1 MSKAKGNYGLQR
13 ADLAQRREA
22 GKEYKKSV
30 FFEVSNILDEDSA
43 KLCGLNERN
52 YKEKMSSLYQ
62 LALLGAP
69 TDTQVSELKEVIGMA
84 VSMFNL
90 RLEHE
95 IGWEV
100 RPKAFSPDQSRSA
113 AAVFFGGDNPPL
125 ANVAKLL
132 ERGIPLLPVATN
144 IDRVSAEIPPMLRPL
159 NCLAYT
165 AGGAQRV
172 ATALLECAGLL
183 PRQRRVFVS
192 YRRGEAREAAL
203 QLFDALSARLFD
215 VFLDTHGI
223 PPAEDFQT
231 MLWHRLCDSDVLLML
246 DTPGYFESRWTSAE
260 FGRALAKGISILRVG
275 WPDATPSARTAT
287 ASRAE
292 LLLDEIDP
300 ATGRLADSAVDRIC
314 LQLEE
319 VRSQS
324 HAVRSVNLVSNLR
337 NAIHTIGGKVI
348 GVGANK
354 AVYVQLP
361 DGQNVIVYPTVGVP
375 TSTTLHDASTNAP
388 DQSVAIIY
396 DHVGLHPRWLTHL
409 DWLGQHIH
417 SARWVKAS
425 EAGWQFADWGA

>member
-1 MSKAKGNYGLQR
+1 MTA
-13 ADLAQRREA
+13 
-22 GKEYKKSV
+22 
-30 FFEVSNILDEDSA
+30 
-43 KLCGLNERN
+43 
-52 YKEKMSSLYQ
+52 LYQ
-62 LALLGAP
+62 LAVLGSP
-69 TDTQVSELKEVIGMA
+69 TDAQISELEEIVGTA
-84 VSMFNL
+84 VGMFNL
-90 RLEHE
+90 RLGHE
-95 IGWEV
+95 VGWEV
-100 RPKAFSPDQSRSA
+100 RPEVFNPDQQRSS
-113 AAVFFGGDNPPL
+113 AAVFFGGENPPL

-132 ERGIPLLPVATN
+132 ERGIPLLPIASDVN
-144 IDRVSAEIPPMLRPL
+144 RVNEEIPELLRPL

-165 AGGAQRV
+165 ANGPQRV

-192 YRRGEAREAAL
+192 YRRGEARDAAL

-231 MLWHRLCDSDVLLML
+231 MLWHRLCDSDVLVML

-260 FGRALAKGISILRVG
+260 FGRALAKGISVLRVG
-275 WPDATPSARTAT
+275 WPDCTPSARTAT

-292 LLLDEIDP
+292 LLPEEVDA
-300 ATGRLADSAVDRIC
+300 ATGRLADSAVERIC

-337 NAIHTIGGKVI
+337 NAIQTIGGQLV
-348 GVGANK
+348 GVGPNK
-354 AVYVQLP
+354 AVYIRLP
-361 DGQNVIVYPTVGVP
+361 DGRNVVVYPTVGVP
-375 TSTTLHDASTNAP
+375 TSTTLHDASTNSP
-388 DQSVAIIY
+388 DQSVAVVY
-396 DHVGLHPRWLTHL
+396 DHVGLHPRWLGHL

-425 EAGWQFADWGA
+425 EAGWQFADWEA

>member
-1 MSKAKGNYGLQR
+1 MA
-13 ADLAQRREA
+13 
-22 GKEYKKSV
+22 V
-30 FFEVSNILDEDSA
+30 
-43 KLCGLNERN
+43 
-52 YKEKMSSLYQ
+52 LYQ
-62 LALLGAP
+62 LAVLGSP
-69 TDTQVSELKEVIGMA
+69 TDAQISELEEIVGTA
-84 VSMFNL
+84 VGMFNL
-90 RLEHE
+90 RLGHE
-95 IGWEV
+95 VGWEV
-100 RPKAFSPDQSRSA
+100 RPEAFNPDQQRSS
-113 AAVFFGGDNPPL
+113 AAVFFGGENPPL

-132 ERGIPLLPVATN
+132 ERGIPLLPIASDVN
-144 IDRVSAEIPPMLRPL
+144 RVSEEIPELLRPF

-165 AGGAQRV
+165 ANGPQRA

-192 YRRGEAREAAL
+192 YRRGEARDAAL

-231 MLWHRLCDSDVLLML
+231 MLWHRLCDSDVLVML

-260 FGRALAKGISILRVG
+260 FGRALAKGISVLRVG
-275 WPDATPSARTAT
+275 WPDCTPSARTAT

-292 LLLDEIDP
+292 LLPDEVDA
-300 ATGRLADSAVDRIC
+300 ATGRLADSAVERIC

-337 NAIHTIGGKVI
+337 NAIQTIGGQLV
-348 GVGANK
+348 GVGPNK
-354 AVYVQLP
+354 AVYIRLP
-361 DGQNVIVYPTVGVP
+361 DGRNVVVYPTVGVP
-375 TSTTLHDASTNAP
+375 TSTTLHDASTNSP
-388 DQSVAIIY
+388 DQSVAVVY
-396 DHVGLHPRWLTHL
+396 DHVGLHPRGLGHL

-425 EAGWQFADWGA
+425 EAGWQFADWEA

>member
-1 MSKAKGNYGLQR
+1 MA
-13 ADLAQRREA
+13 
-22 GKEYKKSV
+22 V
-30 FFEVSNILDEDSA
+30 
-43 KLCGLNERN
+43 
-52 YKEKMSSLYQ
+52 LYQ
-62 LALLGAP
+62 LAVLGSP
-69 TDTQVSELKEVIGMA
+69 TDAQISELEEIVGTA
-84 VSMFNL
+84 VGMFNL
-90 RLEHE
+90 RLGHE
-95 IGWEV
+95 VGWEV
-100 RPKAFSPDQSRSA
+100 RPEVFNPDQQRSS
-113 AAVFFGGDNPPL
+113 AAVFFGGENPPL

-132 ERGIPLLPVATN
+132 ERGIPLLPIASDVN
-144 IDRVSAEIPPMLRPL
+144 RVSEEIPELLRPL

-165 AGGAQRV
+165 ANGPQRV

-192 YRRGEAREAAL
+192 YRRGEARDAAL

-231 MLWHRLCDSDVLLML
+231 MLWHRLCDSDVLVML

-260 FGRALAKGISILRVG
+260 FGRALAKGISVLRVG
-275 WPDATPSARTAT
+275 WPDCTPSARTAT

-292 LLLDEIDP
+292 LLPEEVDA
-300 ATGRLADSAVDRIC
+300 ATGRLADSAVERIC

-337 NAIHTIGGKVI
+337 NAIQTIGGQLV
-348 GVGANK
+348 GVGPNK
-354 AVYVQLP
+354 AVYIRLP
-361 DGQNVIVYPTVGVP
+361 DGRNVVVYPTVGVP
-375 TSTTLHDASTNAP
+375 TSTTLHDASTNSP
-388 DQSVAIIY
+388 DQSVAVVY
-396 DHVGLHPRWLTHL
+396 DHVGLHPRWLGHL

-425 EAGWQFADWGA
+425 EAGWQFADWEA

>member
-1 MSKAKGNYGLQR
+1 MA
-13 ADLAQRREA
+13 A
-22 GKEYKKSV
+22 
-30 FFEVSNILDEDSA
+30 
-43 KLCGLNERN
+43 
-52 YKEKMSSLYQ
+52 LYQ
-62 LALLGAP
+62 LALLGSP
-69 TDTQVSELKEVIGMA
+69 TDAQVSELEETVGNA
-84 VSMFNL
+84 VEMFNL
-90 RLEHE
+90 RLGHE
-95 IGWEV
+95 VGWEI
-100 RPKAFSPDQSRSA
+100 RPAVFDPDQQRSS
-113 AAVFFGGDNPPL
+113 AAVFFGGEDPPL

-132 ERGIPLLPVATN
+132 ERGIPLLPVASEVN
-144 IDRVSAEIPPMLRPL
+144 RVSAEIPPLLQPL

-260 FGRALAKGISILRVG
+260 FGRALAKGISVLRVG

-292 LLLDEIDP
+292 LLPEEVDQ
-300 ATGRLADSAVDRIC
+300 ATGHIAEEAVERIC

-324 HAVRSVNLVSNLR
+324 HAVRSVNLVSNIR
-337 NAIHTIGGKVI
+337 NAIQTIGGQVI
-348 GVGANK
+348 GVGTNK
-354 AVYVQLP
+354 AVHIQLP
-361 DGQNVIVYPTVGVP
+361 DGRNVVVYPTVGVP
-375 TSTTLHDASTNAP
+375 TSTTLHDASSNSP
-388 DQSVAIIY
+388 DQSVAVVY
-396 DHVGLHPRWLTHL
+396 DHVGLHPRWLGHL

-425 EAGWQFADWGA
+425 EAGWQFADWEA

>member
-1 MSKAKGNYGLQR
+1 MA
-13 ADLAQRREA
+13 A
-22 GKEYKKSV
+22 
-30 FFEVSNILDEDSA
+30 
-43 KLCGLNERN
+43 
-52 YKEKMSSLYQ
+52 LYQ
-62 LALLGAP
+62 LAVLGSP
-69 TDTQVSELKEVIGMA
+69 TDAQISEIEELVRYA
-84 VSMFNL
+84 VGMFNL
-90 RLEHE
+90 RLGHE
-95 IGWEV
+95 VGWEV
-100 RPKAFSPDQSRSA
+100 RPEAFNPDQQRSS
-113 AAVFFGGDNPPL
+113 AAVFFGGENPPL

-132 ERGIPLLPVATN
+132 ERGIPLLPIASDVN
-144 IDRVSAEIPPMLRPL
+144 RVNAEIPELLRPL
-159 NCLAYT
+159 NCLAY
-165 AGGAQRV
+165 AANGPQRV

-231 MLWHRLCDSDVLLML
+231 MLWHRLCDSDVLVML

-260 FGRALAKGISILRVG
+260 FGRALAKGISVLRVG

-292 LLLDEIDP
+292 LLPEEVDP
-300 ATGRLADSAVDRIC
+300 ATGRLADGAVDRIC

-337 NAIHTIGGKVI
+337 NAIQTIGGQIV

-361 DGQNVIVYPTVGVP
+361 DGRSVVVYPTVGVP
-375 TSTTLHDASTNAP
+375 TSTTLHDASTNSP
-388 DQSVAIIY
+388 DQSVAVVY

-409 DWLGQHIH
+409 DWLGRHIH

-425 EAGWQFADWGA
+425 EAGWQFADWEA

>member
-1 MSKAKGNYGLQR
+1 MPA
-13 ADLAQRREA
+13 
-22 GKEYKKSV
+22 
-30 FFEVSNILDEDSA
+30 
-43 KLCGLNERN
+43 
-52 YKEKMSSLYQ
+52 LYQ
-62 LALLGAP
+62 LALLGSP
-69 TDTQVSELKEVIGMA
+69 TDAQVSELEEVIGTS
-84 VSMFNL
+84 VGMFNL
-90 RLEHE
+90 RLGHE
-95 IGWEV
+95 VGWEV
-100 RPKAFSPDQSRSA
+100 CPKEFNPDQQRSS
-113 AAVFFGGDNPPL
+113 AAVFFGGEAPPL

-132 ERGIPLLPVATN
+132 ERGIPLLPVATDAN
-144 IDRVSAEIPPMLRPL
+144 RVSTEIPTLLQPL
-159 NCLAYT
+159 NCLVYT
-165 AGGAQRV
+165 AGGSQRV

-260 FGRALAKGISILRVG
+260 FGRALAKGISVLRVG
-275 WPDATPSARTAT
+275 WPDATPSTRTST

-292 LLLDEIDP
+292 LLPEEVDQS
-300 ATGRLADSAVDRIC
+300 TGHISEEAVERIC

-324 HAVRSVNLVSNLR
+324 HAVRSVNLVSNIR
-337 NAIHTIGGKVI
+337 NAIETIGGRII
-348 GVGANK
+348 GVGSNK
-354 AVYVQLP
+354 AVHIQLP
-361 DGQNVIVYPTVGVP
+361 DGRNVVVYPTVGVP
-375 TSTTLHDASTNAP
+375 TSTTLHDASSNSP
-388 DQSVAIIY
+388 DQSVAVVY
-396 DHVGLHPRWLTHL
+396 DHVGLHPRWLGHL

-425 EAGWQFADWGA
+425 EAGWQFADWEA